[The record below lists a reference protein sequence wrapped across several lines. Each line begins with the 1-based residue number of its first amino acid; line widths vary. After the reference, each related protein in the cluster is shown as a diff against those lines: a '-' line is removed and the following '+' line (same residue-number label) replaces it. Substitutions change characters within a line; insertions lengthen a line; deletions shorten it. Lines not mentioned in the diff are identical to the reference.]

1 MNFERI
7 SFDCMKAM
15 LNARK
20 RVANFCTFVVENE
33 PVDNKGTKLGEF
45 QKGFLMARIKYY
57 YDTETCKYE
66 RIKVKKRDVIINAL
80 GFLSLV
86 LICAAVIVV
95 ILNQYF
101 ETPKTMRQA
110 QALEDYE
117 TRFELMQEQVIN
129 MEKMLGVLQEKDDN
143 VYRVVFEAEP
153 IPSTIRNAGI
163 GGVNRYQK
171 LIEND
176 LEREDLI
183 VRTHEKMD
191 KLKKQMYIQTKS
203 YDELMEI
210 AKNKEKFHASLPAIQ
225 PVSNRQLKLLTSG
238 FGFRSDPFTK
248 HKTFHAGVDFA
259 ADKGT
264 PIYSTGDGE
273 VALRRTSATGHGNQ
287 IIIDHGFGFKT
298 RYAHMSAFNVK
309 KGQKVKRGECI
320 GYVGSTGKS
329 TGPHLHYE
337 VIKNGKPVNP
347 VHYFYQ
353 DLSPSEY
360 DEILRLSSIE
370 NRAMESY

>member
-1 MNFERI
+1 
-7 SFDCMKAM
+7 
-15 LNARK
+15 
-20 RVANFCTFVVENE
+20 
-33 PVDNKGTKLGEF
+33 
-45 QKGFLMARIKYY
+45 MAKIKYY
-57 YDTETCKYE
+57 YDTDSCKYE
-66 RIKVKKRDVIINAL
+66 RVKVSTWDIVLNLL
-80 GFLSLV
+80 GFFALAVVVAIIILWGLSE
-86 LICAAVIVV
+86 
-95 ILNQYF
+95 YT
-101 ETPKTMRQA
+101 ESPKEARLRKDNEELTHY
-110 QALEDYE
+110 YE
-117 TRFELMQEQVIN
+117 LLKNDLTGIQ
-129 MEKMLGVLQEKDDN
+129 KMMASLQERDDN
-143 VYRVVFEAEP
+143 LYRMIFEAEP